1 MKNNKGMGLVEVLL
15 LLVLVILLGYFM
27 TSGLEMI
34 FTILTL

>member
-27 TSGLEMI
+27 KSGLEMI
-34 FTILTL
+34 FTILNL